1 MKRTQWFLLMWLGA
15 GLAYLLLAN
24 SVTLFAD
31 ELPNDGT
38 IPPLTSFTKT
48 MQSPSGSLHTARS
61 AEVVTYT
68 LQIAN
73 TSAVSY
79 TARIGITDTLPVGL
93 VVIEESI
100 TPTAKTVE
108 NNLIMWEVDV
118 KFGEHRAFTYTVQ
131 MPTVTELLRLTNT
144 AELYEIQ
151 NAWVPTTTNRI
162 ITVTEALTVT
172 PWTLYLPL
180 IITPPPK
187 PELPK
192 FLNGDFEVGS
202 GNGWTEIVDEKPG
215 KLIFTPING
224 YPTMDYGGAY
234 FAWLGGAYNAINE
247 LSQPIT
253 LPMGYDSL
261 GITYRYWIDSSEIV
275 ATNDR
280 AEIRVIH
287 NGGATIRPQPLWV
300 ASATSR
306 WVRAEAIDVSSYQ
319 GQSIKFAFWAKLNA
333 TKNSNFFVDKVELC
347 SNDDDR
353 KPETA
358 RRCDNTAVP

>member
-247 LSQPIT
+247 LSQ
-253 LPMGYDSL
+253 
-261 GITYRYWIDSSEIV
+261 
-275 ATNDR
+275 
-280 AEIRVIH
+280 
-287 NGGATIRPQPLWV
+287 
-300 ASATSR
+300 
-306 WVRAEAIDVSSYQ
+306 
-319 GQSIKFAFWAKLNA
+319 
-333 TKNSNFFVDKVELC
+333 
-347 SNDDDR
+347 
-353 KPETA
+353 
-358 RRCDNTAVP
+358 